1 MGAGVSFLPIAIVVI
16 DLFGITALVVTLI
29 NRK

>member
-1 MGAGVSFLPIAIVVI
+1 MSLFETLMVLANAGTFLVA
-16 DLFGITALVVTLI
+16 LLALVVTLI